1 MGRGPNLMDGVLT
14 RGKVATHRYT
24 KEEGHVTREA
34 ETGVTVAQVK
44 EPQGW
49 PAATTFSL

>member
-1 MGRGPNLMDGVLT
+1 MDGVLT

-24 KEEGHVTREA
+24 KEEGRVTTEA
-34 ETGVTVAQVK
+34 EIGVTVPQGK

-49 PAATTFSL
+49 PAVTTFSL